1 MTTRHAPVSF
11 AATASF
17 AGCMVL
23 ATSLAAPIAH
33 ADPLDGI
40 RGAVN
45 GARAQSTCPAL
56 TYSGQLEAAAQ
67 QMARGAPDAYLHINP
82 HGYPGLTS
90 GNLVRDDP
98 TAKATSELV
107 EQERNNIHNCANT
120 DFGVGMFRDSGA
132 NQSVVTVVLGKP
144 AAAAAN
150 QPSTGDNK
158 QGQGQPFGP
167 DTCAQGYVWREAIP
181 SDHVCVTPDVRSRT
195 QQENSAAAG
204 LRDPNGA
211 YGSNSCKQGFVWRNA
226 FNGDAVCVTPDIR
239 NEVAAENAAG
249 PSHVAHG

>member
-1 MTTRHAPVSF
+1 MTAFSAGFLALAASVAAPV
-11 AATASF
+11 
-17 AGCMVL
+17 
-23 ATSLAAPIAH
+23 AH

-45 GARAQSTCPAL
+45 NARAQSTCPAL
-56 TYSGQLEAAAQ
+56 TYSAQLEAAAQ
-67 QMARGAPDAYLHINP
+67 QMAREAPDSYLHINP

-90 GNLVRDDP
+90 GNLVREDP

-144 AAAAAN
+144 TAPAGRPAPAD
-150 QPSTGDNK
+150 QQ
-158 QGQGQPFGP
+158 QGQGKPFGP

-204 LRDPNGA
+204 LRDPKGA
-211 YGSNSCKQGFVWRNA
+211 YGSNSCKQGYVWRNA

-239 NEVAAENAAG
+239 NEVAADNAAG